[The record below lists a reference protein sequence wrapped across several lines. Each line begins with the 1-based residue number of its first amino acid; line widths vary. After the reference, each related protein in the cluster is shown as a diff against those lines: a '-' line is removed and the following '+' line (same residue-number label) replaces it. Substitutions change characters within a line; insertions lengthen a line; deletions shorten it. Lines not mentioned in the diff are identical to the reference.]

1 MCLFV
6 ILGSLRGLDDK
17 IVPFPNRLFPP
28 ILGFVVLT
36 SLWNSYFNF
45 KGKAKCRRGLG
56 AIRWIALYVDTYV
69 RMFHFM
75 WWDNLNQTSGDPA
88 SHQSKQILRFS
99 CEPNV
104 FIAPDWESLHV
115 FVFQHHT
122 LITYLSD
129 LKSDNGW
136 KKLVD
141 YCTSF
146 NGLSLV
152 SKSSFDTCCTCI
164 SHMQAS
170 YPVWDSVS
178 VFIKIYEL
186 LFVIWS
192 DYN

>member
-1 MCLFV
+1 MNRPLCRHICENVSFYV
-6 ILGSLRGLDDK
+6 IGQSQ
-17 IVPFPNRLFPP
+17 PNIWR
-28 ILGFVVLT
+28 
-36 SLWNSYFNF
+36 
-45 KGKAKCRRGLG
+45 
-56 AIRWIALYVDTYV
+56 
-69 RMFHFM
+69 
-75 WWDNLNQTSGDPA
+75 PA

-186 LFVIWS
+186 FFVIYTITKCMSVSLHTAACVCNRQACAWHMK
-192 DYN
+192 YI